1 MLLKPLLFGGF
12 VYLYLR
18 NSVSRPFYPIR
29 KTRIRAV
36 LDRKISN
43 KENVNEK
50 SINR

>member
-1 MLLKPLLFGGF
+1 MYF
-12 VYLYLR
+12 YLR

-36 LDRKISN
+36 LDLKN
-43 KENVNEK
+43 KQQENVNEK